1 MRKINRHIVYIA
13 LYAVWVSG
21 IIWLVGGCQS
31 TAAPLS
37 AEEQARLDNLVENRE
52 FVFDAKYAMPL
63 SSQAY
68 ISAAN
73 MGFTMARGNSP
84 TNINLTGDGYYL
96 RMYGDSVEIYLPY
109 FGTRE
114 NITNYNNQGSIDIKA
129 AIEEFRERRTPK
141 GHEMEFFAR
150 EGYERF
156 RLILNIFPNSQSQLS
171 VFSPQRDVIRY
182 SGRVA
187 NKPAKD

>member
-1 MRKINRHIVYIA
+1 MRKINSHIVYIA
-13 LYAVWVSG
+13 LYTVWVCG

-37 AEEQARLDNLVENRE
+37 TEQQARLDKLVENRE

-114 NITNYNNQGSIDIKA
+114 NITNYNNMGSIDIKA
-129 AIEEFRERRTPK
+129 SIEDFRERRTPK

-171 VFSPQRDVIRY
+171 LFSPQRDVIRY
-182 SGRVA
+182 AGKLHQSSER
-187 NKPAKD
+187 

>member
-1 MRKINRHIVYIA
+1 MLKINRHIVYLA
-13 LYAVWVSG
+13 LYAVWVTG
-21 IIWLVGGCQS
+21 IIWLVGGCRS
-31 TAAPLS
+31 GAVPLS
-37 AEEQARLDNLVENRE
+37 AEQQTRLDNLVEDRE
-52 FVFDAKYAMPL
+52 FVFDARYAMPL
-63 SSQAY
+63 ASQAY
-68 ISAAN
+68 ISASN

-96 RMYGDSVEIYLPY
+96 QMDGDSVEIYLPY

-129 AIEEFRERRTPK
+129 SIEEFKERRTPK

-156 RLILNIFPNSQSQLS
+156 RLILMVFPNEQSQLS
-171 VFSPQRDVIRY
+171 LFSPQRNVIRY
-182 SGRVA
+182 AGKLRETGGE
-187 NKPAKD
+187 